1 MQPVA
6 TIWAALKI
14 KSLNIINKLSTEL
27 GSRQMMDTV
36 TIASWEIK
44 EQTPSAHVHSQ
55 NTKTNLQNQTLA
67 HTQGIFY
74 LSCIPPHY

>member
-1 MQPVA
+1 MSCTENQ
-6 TIWAALKI
+6 
-14 KSLNIINKLSTEL
+14 SLNIINKLSTAL
-27 GSRQMMDTV
+27 GRRQMMDTV

-67 HTQGIFY
+67 HTLKAF
-74 LSCIPPHY
+74 ST